1 MTWITPDPGNHSES
15 ISSSCLQS
23 CLTAASLFLCSL
35 TSKHYFNCTS
45 ASDVITS
52 VPSPPNQ
59 TFLSSHWDPFPGS
72 TSPHQLAPALL
83 VLQPQTPALLQNRL
97 SGRKS
102 RLRLALKQVLTALQ
116 PSICSSQHPGSESA
130 SFSPCVC
137 SANRTLTGVHCLCV
151 CFCST
156 TAWKL
161 LFSGLRLAGG
171 WELLNQVDPAVYF
184 FLVGEKNMSS

>member
-1 MTWITPDPGNHSES
+1 MKAF
-15 ISSSCLQS
+15 LQV
-23 CLTAASLFLCSL
+23 ASKAVLLQHHFSFAPSPANTILIAPQLLMSLQVFL
-35 TSKHYFNCTS
+35 
-45 ASDVITS
+45 
-52 VPSPPNQ
+52 PPPNQ

-83 VLQPQTPALLQNRL
+83 VLQPQTPALLQNQL

-161 LFSGLRLAGG
+161 LFSGLRLVGG